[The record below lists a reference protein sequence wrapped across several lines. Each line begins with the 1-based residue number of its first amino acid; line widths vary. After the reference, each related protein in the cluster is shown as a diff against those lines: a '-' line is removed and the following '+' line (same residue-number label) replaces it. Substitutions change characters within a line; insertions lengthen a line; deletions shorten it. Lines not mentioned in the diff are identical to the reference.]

1 MKITSEKMEHC
12 QVTLRVEA
20 DQGEMDKSLDKT
32 YHRLSRKLSIPGF
45 RKGKV
50 PRVVL
55 EQHIGRDAMLDEAL
69 DDLVPELYNQALDSE
84 KLDPVDKGQVEI
96 LQKDPAVFKAIVPL
110 KPEVEL
116 GNYHDVK
123 LDPDPVLV
131 NDEEM
136 DAVVQKFREEQGVW
150 NPVERPS
157 CMGDLLVI
165 DVDATIDGKPF
176 LDHNDVAYEMKADS
190 IFPVQ
195 GFAAQVEGMSKNE
208 EKTFTL
214 PIPEDY
220 RIKEF
225 SGKEAQFHVTLK
237 EIKEKDLPEINDEL
251 AHNAS
256 YDSLEAL
263 RHKIKED
270 LHARAEA
277 KSRADLTE
285 KAIASLVEISHVDF
299 PPSMENSEIDS
310 LVEQQASRLGY
321 NKVSDYLVKLPRPE
335 EELREDLRPAARKRI
350 IASLVLGKLSQ
361 DEGITVDSSE
371 IDSRIKEMMGDSSDE
386 DKMKKV
392 LSLPQIR
399 ESVQQSLLTQKTI
412 DRLIEII
419 TTRDVEEKEV

>member
-1 MKITSEKMEHC
+1 MEHC

-32 YHRLSRKLSIPGF
+32 YRRLSRKLSIPGF

-55 EQHIGRDAMLDEAL
+55 EQHIGRDTLLDEAL

-123 LDPDPVLV
+123 LDPDPVIV
-131 NDEEM
+131 KDEEM
-136 DAVVQKFREEQGVW
+136 DAVVQKFREEQGAW

-237 EIKEKDLPEINDEL
+237 EIKEKELPEINDEL

-256 YDSLEAL
+256 YDSLEVL

-285 KAIASLVEISHVDF
+285 KAIASLVEISYVDF
-299 PPSMENSEIDS
+299 PPTMENSEIDS

-350 IASLVLGKLSQ
+350 IVSLVLGKLSQ

-371 IDSRIKEMMGDSSDE
+371 IDSRIKEMMGDSPDE
-386 DKMKKV
+386 DKMKKI

-399 ESVQQSLLTQKTI
+399 GSVQQSLLTQKTI
-412 DRLIEII
+412 DRLIEIV
-419 TTRDVEEKEV
+419 TTRDAEEKEV

>member
-32 YHRLSRKLSIPGF
+32 YRRLSRKLSIPGF

-55 EQHIGRDAMLDEAL
+55 EQHIGRDTLLDEAL

-110 KPEVEL
+110 KPEVDL

-123 LDPDPVLV
+123 LDPDPVIV
-131 NDEEM
+131 KDEEM
-136 DAVVQKFREEQGVW
+136 DAVVQKFREEQGAW

-237 EIKEKDLPEINDEL
+237 EIKEKELPEIDDEL

-270 LHARAEA
+270 LHVRAEA

-285 KAIASLVEISHVDF
+285 KAIASLVEISRVDF
-299 PPSMENSEIDS
+299 PPTMENSEIDS

-350 IASLVLGKLSQ
+350 IVSLVLGKLSQ
-361 DEGITVDSSE
+361 DEGITVESSE
-371 IDSRIKEMMGDSSDE
+371 IDSRIKEMMGDSPDE
-386 DKMKKV
+386 DKMKKI
-392 LSLPQIR
+392 LSLSQIR
-399 ESVQQSLLTQKTI
+399 GSVQQSLLTQKTI
-412 DRLIEII
+412 DRLIEIV
-419 TTRDVEEKEV
+419 TTRDAEEKEV

>member
-32 YHRLSRKLSIPGF
+32 YRRLSRKLSIPGF

-55 EQHIGRDAMLDEAL
+55 EQHIGRDTLLDEAL

-123 LDPDPVLV
+123 LDPDPVIV
-131 NDEEM
+131 KDEEM
-136 DAVVQKFREEQGVW
+136 DAVVQKFREEQGTW

-237 EIKEKDLPEINDEL
+237 EIKEKELPEINDEL

-299 PPSMENSEIDS
+299 PPTMENSEIDS

-321 NKVSDYLVKLPRPE
+321 NKVSDYLVKLPRPK

-350 IASLVLGKLSQ
+350 IVSLVLGKLSQ

-371 IDSRIKEMMGDSSDE
+371 IDSRIKEMMGDSPDE
-386 DKMKKV
+386 DKMKKI

-399 ESVQQSLLTQKTI
+399 GSVQQSLLTQKTI
-412 DRLIEII
+412 DRLIEIV
-419 TTRDVEEKEV
+419 TTRDAEEKEV

>member
-12 QVTLRVEA
+12 QVTLRIEV

-32 YHRLSRKLSIPGF
+32 YRRLSRKLSIPGF

-55 EQHIGRDAMLDEAL
+55 EQHVGRDTLLDEAL
-69 DDLVPELYNQALDSE
+69 DDLLPELYNQALDSE

-116 GNYHDVK
+116 GNYHDIK
-123 LDPDPVLV
+123 LDPDPVIV
-131 NDEEM
+131 KDEEM

-195 GFAAQVEGMSKNE
+195 GFAAQIEGMSKNE

-225 SGKEAQFHVTLK
+225 SGKEVQFHVTLK
-237 EIKEKDLPEINDEL
+237 EIKEKELPEISDEL
-251 AHNAS
+251 ARNAS

-263 RHKIKED
+263 RDKIKED
-270 LHARAEA
+270 LHTRAEA
-277 KSRADLTE
+277 KSHADLID

-299 PPSMENSEIDS
+299 PPTMENSEIDS

-350 IASLVLGKLSQ
+350 IASLVLGKLAQ
-361 DEGITVDSSE
+361 EEGVTVDSSE
-371 IDSRIKEMMGDSSDE
+371 IDSRIKEMMGDSPDE
-386 DKMKKV
+386 GKMKKI
-392 LSLPQIR
+392 LSVPQIR
-399 ESVQQSLLTQKTI
+399 ESVKQSLLTQKTI
-412 DRLIEII
+412 DRLIKII
-419 TTRDVEEKEV
+419 TTRDAEEKEV

>member
-32 YHRLSRKLSIPGF
+32 YRRLSRKLSIPGF

-55 EQHIGRDAMLDEAL
+55 EQHIGRDTLLDEAL

-123 LDPDPVLV
+123 LDPDPVIV
-131 NDEEM
+131 KDEEM
-136 DAVVQKFREEQGVW
+136 DAVVQKFREEQGAW

-237 EIKEKDLPEINDEL
+237 EIKEKELPEINDEL

-256 YDSLEAL
+256 YDSLEVL

-299 PPSMENSEIDS
+299 PPTMENSEIDS

-350 IASLVLGKLSQ
+350 IVSLVLGKLSQ

-371 IDSRIKEMMGDSSDE
+371 IDSRIKEMMGDSPDE
-386 DKMKKV
+386 DKMKKI

-399 ESVQQSLLTQKTI
+399 GSVQQSLLTQKTI
-412 DRLIEII
+412 DRLIEIV
-419 TTRDVEEKEV
+419 TTRDAEEKEV